1 MSGSFFVLFFFVE
14 MGEVMLT
21 RLIDSSDR
29 QRDKGKNA
37 NDKKRANE
45 NVKIT

>member
-14 MGEVMLT
+14 MGKVRLT

-37 NDKKRANE
+37 NDKKRENE